1 MDNEKL
7 TNTEEQ
13 KDIPKADETAA
24 DTENINETAN
34 TADAEADS
42 GRAEKAK
49 IKLKKAKGKVS
60 GLSKKKKIISAIII
74 VIIII
79 AAVKSCGLGKKTA
92 ENTSTYTFD
101 TALKTDIIESLSGT
115 GTLEPADKYT
125 VTTLLKGDIL
135 SDSFEEGD
143 IVEEDQVLYQIDSSD
158 MQTTI
163 ERAEI
168 SASSAQRNY
177 QTAVKD
183 LDNLNVK
190 TKVGGVVTDVL
201 VEVGDNVSAGQ
212 EVAKVRDSATMTI
225 ELPFPADEADTF
237 YVGQSAKVTLYGSFE
252 TLEGYVESV
261 SGASE
266 VQTGNKIVKNVT
278 INVKN
283 PGAISEEQI
292 ATAEV
297 GTSGSTQSGKFKYNE
312 NRSVLAEVSG
322 EVVAIVSDE
331 GAEVSSG
338 TTIIRLQSDSVEN
351 SVQAASDSVKDAQ
364 LSLEN
369 QYETLEDYTI
379 KSPIKG
385 TVIEK
390 KKKAG
395 DTIDSNAE
403 LCTIYDLSYLK
414 MTMNI
419 DELDISKV
427 KVGQDVSVTADA
439 VPGKTFVGKVTKI
452 NMAGT
457 TTNGVTTYPVEVQ
470 IEDTDG
476 LLPGMNVSTEIIV
489 NEVNGV
495 VAVPVGAVVR
505 GDKVL
510 VKTGGTSADDPTIPA
525 GYEYVDVVTGVS
537 NDQFVE
543 IKSGV
548 NEGDE
553 IAYIYSSSDGMDYY
567 GGPGMAVMVG

>member
-1 MDNEKL
+1 MDDEKL

-13 KDIPKADETAA
+13 KDIP
-24 DTENINETAN
+24 
-34 TADAEADS
+34 EADNTVD
-42 GRAEKAK
+42 
-49 IKLKKAKGKVS
+49 KKKEGVKKFKNKVT
-60 GLSKKKKIISAIII
+60 GLSKKKKIIAIVVII
-74 VIIII
+74 VIIA
-79 AAVKSCGLGKKTA
+79 AAVKSCGLGEKTA

-101 TALKTDIIESLSGT
+101 TAVRTSIIESLSGT

-135 SDSFEEGD
+135 TDSFEEGD
-143 IVEEDQVLYQIDSSD
+143 IVEADQVLYQIDSSD

-168 SASSAQRNY
+168 SAKSAQRSY
-177 QTAVKD
+177 ETAVKD

-201 VEVGDNVSAGQ
+201 VEVGDQVSAGQ
-212 EVAKVRDSATMTI
+212 EIAKVRDSATMTI

-237 YVGQSAKVTLYGSFE
+237 YIGQSAQVTLYGSFE
-252 TLEGYVESV
+252 TLSGKVESI

-266 VQTGNKIVKNVT
+266 VQAGNKIVKNVT
-278 INVKN
+278 ISVEN

-312 NRSVLAEVSG
+312 NRSVNAEVSG
-322 EVVAIVSDE
+322 EVVAIVNDE
-331 GAEVSSG
+331 GSEVSSG
-338 TTIIRLQSDSVEN
+338 STIIRLESDNVTN
-351 SVQAASDSVKDAQ
+351 SVQSASESVKDAQ

-427 KVGQDVSVTADA
+427 KVGQEVTVTADA
-439 VPGKTFVGKVTKI
+439 VQGQTFKGKVTKI

-470 IEDTDG
+470 IEDTEG

-489 NEVNGV
+489 NQVEDV
-495 VAVPVGAVVR
+495 VAIPVGAVVR

-510 VKTGGTSADDPTIPA
+510 VKTGNTSTEDPTVPA
-525 GYEYVDVVTGVS
+525 GYEYVNVETGVS
-537 NDQFVE
+537 NDQYVE
-543 IKSGV
+543 IKSGI

-553 IAYIYSSSDGMDYY
+553 IAYIFSASANMDMY
-567 GGPGMAVMVG
+567 GGYGGEMMVAVG

>member
-1 MDNEKL
+1 MDDEKL

-13 KDIPKADETAA
+13 KDIP
-24 DTENINETAN
+24 
-34 TADAEADS
+34 EADNTVD
-42 GRAEKAK
+42 
-49 IKLKKAKGKVS
+49 KKKEGVKKFKNKVT
-60 GLSKKKKIISAIII
+60 GLSKKKKIIAIVVII
-74 VIIII
+74 VIIA
-79 AAVKSCGLGKKTA
+79 AAVKSCGLGEKTA

-101 TALKTDIIESLSGT
+101 TAVRTSIIESLSGT

-135 SDSFEEGD
+135 TDSFEEGD
-143 IVEEDQVLYQIDSSD
+143 IVEADQVLYQIDSSD

-168 SASSAQRNY
+168 SAKSAQRSY
-177 QTAVKD
+177 ETAVKD

-201 VEVGDNVSAGQ
+201 VEVGDQVSAGQ
-212 EVAKVRDSATMTI
+212 EIAKVRDSATMTI

-237 YVGQSAKVTLYGSFE
+237 YIGQSAQVTLYGSFE
-252 TLEGYVESV
+252 TLSGKVESI

-266 VQTGNKIVKNVT
+266 VQAGNKIVKNVT
-278 INVKN
+278 ISVEN

-312 NRSVLAEVSG
+312 NRSVNAEVSG
-322 EVVAIVSDE
+322 EVVAIVNDE
-331 GAEVSSG
+331 GSEVSSG
-338 TTIIRLQSDSVEN
+338 STIIRLESDNVTN
-351 SVQAASDSVKDAQ
+351 SVQSASDSVKDAQ

-427 KVGQDVSVTADA
+427 KVGQEVTVTADA
-439 VPGKTFVGKVTKI
+439 VQGQTFKGKVTKI

-470 IEDTDG
+470 IENTEG

-489 NEVNGV
+489 NQVEDV
-495 VAVPVGAVVR
+495 VAIPVGAVVR

-510 VKTGGTSADDPTIPA
+510 VKTGNTSTDDPTVPA
-525 GYEYVDVVTGVS
+525 GYEYVNVETGVS
-537 NDQFVE
+537 NDQYVE
-543 IKSGV
+543 IKSGI

-553 IAYIYSSSDGMDYY
+553 IAYIFSASANMDMY
-567 GGPGMAVMVG
+567 GGYGGEMMVAVG

>member
-1 MDNEKL
+1 MDDEKL

-13 KDIPKADETAA
+13 KDIP
-24 DTENINETAN
+24 
-34 TADAEADS
+34 EADNTVD
-42 GRAEKAK
+42 
-49 IKLKKAKGKVS
+49 KKKEGVKKFKKKVT
-60 GLSKKKKIISAIII
+60 GLSKKKKIIAIVVII
-74 VIIII
+74 VIIA
-79 AAVKSCGLGKKTA
+79 AAVKSCGLGEKTA

-101 TALKTDIIESLSGT
+101 TAVRTSIIESLSGT

-135 SDSFEEGD
+135 TDSFEEGD
-143 IVEEDQVLYQIDSSD
+143 IVEADQVLYQIDSSD

-168 SASSAQRNY
+168 SAKSAQRSY
-177 QTAVKD
+177 ETAVKD

-201 VEVGDNVSAGQ
+201 VEVGDQVSAGQ
-212 EVAKVRDSATMTI
+212 EIAKVRDSATMTI

-237 YVGQSAKVTLYGSFE
+237 YIGQSAQVTLYGSFE
-252 TLEGYVESV
+252 TLSGKVESI

-266 VQTGNKIVKNVT
+266 VQAGNKIVKNVT
-278 INVKN
+278 INVEN

-312 NRSVLAEVSG
+312 NRSVNAEVSG
-322 EVVAIVSDE
+322 EVVAIVNDE
-331 GAEVSSG
+331 GSEVSSG
-338 TTIIRLQSDSVEN
+338 STIIRLESDNVTN
-351 SVQAASDSVKDAQ
+351 SVQSASDSVKDAQ

-427 KVGQDVSVTADA
+427 KVGQEVTVTADA
-439 VPGKTFVGKVTKI
+439 VQGQTFKGKVTKI

-470 IEDTDG
+470 IEDTEG

-489 NEVNGV
+489 NQVEDV
-495 VAVPVGAVVR
+495 VAIPVGAVVR

-510 VKTGGTSADDPTIPA
+510 VKTGNTSTDDPTVPA
-525 GYEYVDVVTGVS
+525 GYEYVSVETGVS
-537 NDQFVE
+537 NDQYVE
-543 IKSGV
+543 IKSGI

-553 IAYIYSSSDGMDYY
+553 IAYIFSASANMDMY
-567 GGPGMAVMVG
+567 GGYGGEMMVAVG

>member
-1 MDNEKL
+1 MDDEKL

-13 KDIPKADETAA
+13 KDIP
-24 DTENINETAN
+24 
-34 TADAEADS
+34 EADNTVD
-42 GRAEKAK
+42 
-49 IKLKKAKGKVS
+49 KKKEGVKKFKNKVT
-60 GLSKKKKIISAIII
+60 GLSKKKKIIAIVVII
-74 VIIII
+74 VIIA
-79 AAVKSCGLGKKTA
+79 AAVKSCGLGEKTA

-101 TALKTDIIESLSGT
+101 TAVRTSIIESLSGT

-135 SDSFEEGD
+135 TDSFEEGD
-143 IVEEDQVLYQIDSSD
+143 IVEADQVLYQIDSSD

-168 SASSAQRNY
+168 SAKSAQRSY
-177 QTAVKD
+177 ETAVKD

-201 VEVGDNVSAGQ
+201 VEVGDQVSAGQ
-212 EVAKVRDSATMTI
+212 EIAKVRDSATMTI

-237 YVGQSAKVTLYGSFE
+237 YIGQSAQVTLYGSFE
-252 TLEGYVESV
+252 TLSGKVESI

-266 VQTGNKIVKNVT
+266 VQAGNKIVKNVT
-278 INVKN
+278 ISVEN

-312 NRSVLAEVSG
+312 NRSVNAEVSG
-322 EVVAIVSDE
+322 EVVAIVNDE
-331 GAEVSSG
+331 GSEVSSG
-338 TTIIRLQSDSVEN
+338 STIIRLESDNVTN
-351 SVQAASDSVKDAQ
+351 SVQSASDSVKDAQ

-427 KVGQDVSVTADA
+427 KVGQEVTVTADA
-439 VPGKTFVGKVTKI
+439 VQGQTFKGKVTKI

-470 IEDTDG
+470 IEDTEG

-489 NEVNGV
+489 NQVEDV
-495 VAVPVGAVVR
+495 VAIPVGAVVR

-510 VKTGGTSADDPTIPA
+510 VKTGNTSTEDPTVPA
-525 GYEYVDVVTGVS
+525 GYEYVNVETGVS
-537 NDQFVE
+537 NDQYVE
-543 IKSGV
+543 IKSGI

-553 IAYIYSSSDGMDYY
+553 IAYIFSASANMDMY
-567 GGPGMAVMVG
+567 GGYGGEMMVAVG

>member
-1 MDNEKL
+1 MDDEKL

-13 KDIPKADETAA
+13 KDIP
-24 DTENINETAN
+24 
-34 TADAEADS
+34 EADNTVD
-42 GRAEKAK
+42 
-49 IKLKKAKGKVS
+49 KKKEGVKKFKNKVT
-60 GLSKKKKIISAIII
+60 GLSKKKKIIAIVVII
-74 VIIII
+74 VIIA
-79 AAVKSCGLGKKTA
+79 AAVKSCGFGEKTA

-101 TALKTDIIESLSGT
+101 TAVRTSIIESLSGT

-143 IVEEDQVLYQIDSSD
+143 IVEADQVLYQIDSSD

-168 SASSAQRNY
+168 SAKSAQRSY
-177 QTAVKD
+177 ETAVKD

-201 VEVGDNVSAGQ
+201 VEVGDQVSAGQ
-212 EVAKVRDSATMTI
+212 EIAKVRDSATMTI

-237 YVGQSAKVTLYGSFE
+237 YIGQSAQVTLYGSFE
-252 TLEGYVESV
+252 TLSGKVESI

-266 VQTGNKIVKNVT
+266 VQAGNKIVKNVT
-278 INVKN
+278 ISVEN

-312 NRSVLAEVSG
+312 NRSVNAEVSG
-322 EVVAIVSDE
+322 EVVAIVNDE
-331 GAEVSSG
+331 GSEVSSG
-338 TTIIRLQSDSVEN
+338 STIIRLESDSVTN
-351 SVQAASDSVKDAQ
+351 SVQSASDSVKDAQ

-427 KVGQDVSVTADA
+427 KVGQEVTVTADA
-439 VPGKTFVGKVTKI
+439 VQGQTFKGKVTKI

-470 IEDTDG
+470 IEDTEG

-489 NEVNGV
+489 NQVEDV
-495 VAVPVGAVVR
+495 VAIPVGAVVR

-510 VKTGGTSADDPTIPA
+510 VKTGNTSTDDPTVPA
-525 GYEYVDVVTGVS
+525 GYEYVNVETGIS
-537 NDQFVE
+537 NDQYVE
-543 IKSGV
+543 IKSGI

-553 IAYIYSSSDGMDYY
+553 IAYIFSSSANMDMY
-567 GGPGMAVMVG
+567 GGYGGEMAVAVG

>member
-1 MDNEKL
+1 MDDEKL

-13 KDIPKADETAA
+13 KDIP
-24 DTENINETAN
+24 
-34 TADAEADS
+34 EADNTVD
-42 GRAEKAK
+42 
-49 IKLKKAKGKVS
+49 KKKEGVKKFKNKVT
-60 GLSKKKKIISAIII
+60 GLSKKKKIIAIVVII
-74 VIIII
+74 VVIA
-79 AAVKSCGLGKKTA
+79 AAVKSCGLGEKTA

-101 TALKTDIIESLSGT
+101 TAVRTSIIESLSGT

-135 SDSFEEGD
+135 TDSFEEGD
-143 IVEEDQVLYQIDSSD
+143 IVEADQVLYQIDSSD

-168 SASSAQRNY
+168 SAKSAQRSY
-177 QTAVKD
+177 ETAVKD

-201 VEVGDNVSAGQ
+201 VEVGDQVSAGQ
-212 EVAKVRDSATMTI
+212 EIAKVRDSATMTI

-237 YVGQSAKVTLYGSFE
+237 YIGQSAQVTLYGSFE
-252 TLEGYVESV
+252 TLSGKVESI

-266 VQTGNKIVKNVT
+266 VQAGNKIVKNVT
-278 INVKN
+278 ISVEN

-312 NRSVLAEVSG
+312 NRSVNAEVSG
-322 EVVAIVSDE
+322 EVVAIVNDE
-331 GAEVSSG
+331 GSEVSSG
-338 TTIIRLQSDSVEN
+338 STIIRLESDNVTN

-427 KVGQDVSVTADA
+427 KVGQEVTVTADA
-439 VPGKTFVGKVTKI
+439 VQGQTFKGKVTKI

-457 TTNGVTTYPVEVQ
+457 TTNGVTTYPIEVQ
-470 IEDTDG
+470 IEDTEG

-489 NEVNGV
+489 NQVEDV
-495 VAVPVGAVVR
+495 VAIPVGAVVR

-510 VKTGGTSADDPTIPA
+510 VKTGNTSTDDPTVPA
-525 GYEYVDVVTGVS
+525 GYEYVNVETGVS
-537 NDQFVE
+537 NDQYVE
-543 IKSGV
+543 IKSGI

-553 IAYIYSSSDGMDYY
+553 IAYIFSASANMDMY
-567 GGPGMAVMVG
+567 GGYGGEMMVAVG

>member
-1 MDNEKL
+1 MDDEKL

-13 KDIPKADETAA
+13 KDIP
-24 DTENINETAN
+24 
-34 TADAEADS
+34 EADNTVD
-42 GRAEKAK
+42 
-49 IKLKKAKGKVS
+49 KKKEGVKKFKNKVT
-60 GLSKKKKIISAIII
+60 GLSKKKKIIAIVVII
-74 VIIII
+74 VIIA
-79 AAVKSCGLGKKTA
+79 AAVKSCGLGEKTA

-101 TALKTDIIESLSGT
+101 TAVRTSIIESLSGT

-135 SDSFEEGD
+135 TDSFEEGD
-143 IVEEDQVLYQIDSSD
+143 IVEADQVLYQIDSSD

-168 SASSAQRNY
+168 SAKSAQRSY
-177 QTAVKD
+177 ETAVKD

-201 VEVGDNVSAGQ
+201 VEVGDQVSAGQ
-212 EVAKVRDSATMTI
+212 EIAKVRDSATMTI

-237 YVGQSAKVTLYGSFE
+237 YIGQSAQVTLYGSFE
-252 TLEGYVESV
+252 TLSGKVESI

-266 VQTGNKIVKNVT
+266 VQAGNKIVKNVT
-278 INVKN
+278 INVEN

-312 NRSVLAEVSG
+312 NRSVNAEVSG
-322 EVVAIVSDE
+322 EVVAIVNDE
-331 GAEVSSG
+331 GSEVSSG
-338 TTIIRLQSDSVEN
+338 STIIRLESDNVTN

-427 KVGQDVSVTADA
+427 KVGQEVTVTADA
-439 VPGKTFVGKVTKI
+439 VQGQTFKGKVTKI

-470 IEDTDG
+470 IEDTEG

-489 NEVNGV
+489 NQVEDV
-495 VAVPVGAVVR
+495 VAIPVGAVVR

-510 VKTGGTSADDPTIPA
+510 VKTGNTSTDDPTVPA
-525 GYEYVDVVTGVS
+525 GYEYVNVETGVS
-537 NDQFVE
+537 NDQYVE
-543 IKSGV
+543 IKSGI

-553 IAYIYSSSDGMDYY
+553 IAYIFSASANMDMY
-567 GGPGMAVMVG
+567 GGYGGEMMVAVG

>member
-1 MDNEKL
+1 MDDEKL

-13 KDIPKADETAA
+13 KDIP
-24 DTENINETAN
+24 
-34 TADAEADS
+34 EADNTVD
-42 GRAEKAK
+42 
-49 IKLKKAKGKVS
+49 KKKEGVKKFKNKVT
-60 GLSKKKKIISAIII
+60 GLSKKKKIIAIVVII
-74 VIIII
+74 VIIA
-79 AAVKSCGLGKKTA
+79 AAVKSCGLGEKTA

-101 TALKTDIIESLSGT
+101 TAVRTSIIESLSGT

-135 SDSFEEGD
+135 TDSFEEGD
-143 IVEEDQVLYQIDSSD
+143 IVEADQVLYQIDSSD

-168 SASSAQRNY
+168 SAKSAQRSY
-177 QTAVKD
+177 ETAVKD

-201 VEVGDNVSAGQ
+201 VEVGDQVSAGQ
-212 EVAKVRDSATMTI
+212 EIAKVRDSATMTI

-237 YVGQSAKVTLYGSFE
+237 YIGQSAQVTLYGSFE
-252 TLEGYVESV
+252 TLSGKVESI

-266 VQTGNKIVKNVT
+266 VQAGNKIVKNVT
-278 INVKN
+278 INVEN

-312 NRSVLAEVSG
+312 NRSVNAEVSG
-322 EVVAIVSDE
+322 EVVAIVNDE
-331 GAEVSSG
+331 GSEVSSG
-338 TTIIRLQSDSVEN
+338 STIIRLESDNVTN
-351 SVQAASDSVKDAQ
+351 SVQSASDSVKDAQ

-427 KVGQDVSVTADA
+427 KVGQEVTVTADA
-439 VPGKTFVGKVTKI
+439 VQGQTFKGKVTKI

-470 IEDTDG
+470 IEDTEG

-489 NEVNGV
+489 NQVEDV
-495 VAVPVGAVVR
+495 VAIPVGAVVR

-510 VKTGGTSADDPTIPA
+510 VKTGNTSTDDPTVPA
-525 GYEYVDVVTGVS
+525 GYEYVSVETGVS
-537 NDQFVE
+537 NDQYVE
-543 IKSGV
+543 IKSGI

-553 IAYIYSSSDGMDYY
+553 IAYIFSASANMDMY
-567 GGPGMAVMVG
+567 GGYGGEMMVAVG

>member
-1 MDNEKL
+1 MDDEKL

-13 KDIPKADETAA
+13 KDIP
-24 DTENINETAN
+24 
-34 TADAEADS
+34 EADNTVD
-42 GRAEKAK
+42 
-49 IKLKKAKGKVS
+49 KKKEGVKKFKKKVT
-60 GLSKKKKIISAIII
+60 GLSKKKKIIAIVVII
-74 VIIII
+74 VIIA
-79 AAVKSCGLGKKTA
+79 AAVKSCGLGEKTA

-101 TALKTDIIESLSGT
+101 TAVRTSIIESLSGT

-135 SDSFEEGD
+135 TDSFEEGD
-143 IVEEDQVLYQIDSSD
+143 IVEADQVLYQIDSSD

-168 SASSAQRNY
+168 SAKSAQRSY
-177 QTAVKD
+177 ETAVKD

-201 VEVGDNVSAGQ
+201 VEVGDQVSAGQ
-212 EVAKVRDSATMTI
+212 EIAKVRDSATMTI

-237 YVGQSAKVTLYGSFE
+237 YIGQSAQVTLYGSFE
-252 TLEGYVESV
+252 TLSGKVESI

-266 VQTGNKIVKNVT
+266 VKAGNKIVKNVT
-278 INVKN
+278 ISVEN

-312 NRSVLAEVSG
+312 NRSVNAEVSG
-322 EVVAIVSDE
+322 EVVAIVNDE
-331 GAEVSSG
+331 GSEVSSG
-338 TTIIRLQSDSVEN
+338 STIIRLESDNVTN
-351 SVQAASDSVKDAQ
+351 SVQSASDSVKDAQ

-427 KVGQDVSVTADA
+427 KVGQEVTVTADA
-439 VPGKTFVGKVTKI
+439 VQGQTFKGKVTKI

-470 IEDTDG
+470 IEDTEG

-489 NEVNGV
+489 NQVEDV
-495 VAVPVGAVVR
+495 VAIPVGAVVR

-510 VKTGGTSADDPTIPA
+510 VKTGNTSTDDPTVPA
-525 GYEYVDVVTGVS
+525 GYEYVNVETGIS
-537 NDQFVE
+537 NDQYVE
-543 IKSGV
+543 IKSGI

-553 IAYIYSSSDGMDYY
+553 IAYIFSASANMDMY
-567 GGPGMAVMVG
+567 GGYGGEMMVAVG

>member
-1 MDNEKL
+1 M
-7 TNTEEQ
+7 
-13 KDIPKADETAA
+13 
-24 DTENINETAN
+24 
-34 TADAEADS
+34 
-42 GRAEKAK
+42 
-49 IKLKKAKGKVS
+49 
-60 GLSKKKKIISAIII
+60 
-74 VIIII
+74 
-79 AAVKSCGLGKKTA
+79 
-92 ENTSTYTFD
+92 
-101 TALKTDIIESLSGT
+101 
-115 GTLEPADKYT
+115 
-125 VTTLLKGDIL
+125 
-135 SDSFEEGD
+135 
-143 IVEEDQVLYQIDSSD
+143 LYQIDSSD

-168 SASSAQRNY
+168 SAKSAQRSY
-177 QTAVKD
+177 ETAVKD

-201 VEVGDNVSAGQ
+201 VEVGDQVSAGQ
-212 EVAKVRDSATMTI
+212 EIAKVRDSATMTI

-237 YVGQSAKVTLYGSFE
+237 YIGQSAQVTLYGSFE
-252 TLEGYVESV
+252 TLSGKVESI

-266 VQTGNKIVKNVT
+266 VKAGNKIVKNVT
-278 INVKN
+278 ISVEN

-312 NRSVLAEVSG
+312 NRSVNAEVSG
-322 EVVAIVSDE
+322 EVVAIVNDE
-331 GAEVSSG
+331 GSEVSSG
-338 TTIIRLQSDSVEN
+338 STIIRLESDNVTN
-351 SVQAASDSVKDAQ
+351 SVQSASDSVKDAQ

-427 KVGQDVSVTADA
+427 KVGQEVTVTADA
-439 VPGKTFVGKVTKI
+439 VQGQTFKGKVTKI

-470 IEDTDG
+470 TEDTEG
-476 LLPGMNVSTEIIV
+476 LLPGMNVSTEITLARTGKRRYNHFV
-489 NEVNGV
+489 PSQRADSPRQGETEEVFLCCAREKSRSRSLTACTIRRRPGSSRLPTALPALSASYTATTTSMPKACWV
-495 VAVPVGAVVR
+495 CSPCPSER
-505 GDKVL
+505 GRGSRSPQTERMPERRWMRWGL
-510 VKTGGTSADDPTIPA
+510 TFGLG
-525 GYEYVDVVTGVS
+525 
-537 NDQFVE
+537 
-543 IKSGV
+543 
-548 NEGDE
+548 GDE
-553 IAYIYSSSDGMDYY
+553 SLIQFKRYISHICLCPCQY
-567 GGPGMAVMVG
+567 

>member
-1 MDNEKL
+1 MDDEKL

-13 KDIPKADETAA
+13 KDIP
-24 DTENINETAN
+24 
-34 TADAEADS
+34 EADNTVD
-42 GRAEKAK
+42 
-49 IKLKKAKGKVS
+49 KKKEGVKKFKNKVT
-60 GLSKKKKIISAIII
+60 GLSKKKKIIAIVVII
-74 VIIII
+74 VIIA
-79 AAVKSCGLGKKTA
+79 AAVKSCGLGEKTA

-101 TALKTDIIESLSGT
+101 TAVRTSIIESLSGT

-135 SDSFEEGD
+135 TDSFEEGD
-143 IVEEDQVLYQIDSSD
+143 IVEADQVLYQIDSSD

-168 SASSAQRNY
+168 SAKSAQRSY
-177 QTAVKD
+177 ETAVKD

-201 VEVGDNVSAGQ
+201 VEVGDQVSAGQ
-212 EVAKVRDSATMTI
+212 EIAKVRDSATMTI

-237 YVGQSAKVTLYGSFE
+237 YIGQSAQVTLYGSFE
-252 TLEGYVESV
+252 TLSGKVESI

-266 VQTGNKIVKNVT
+266 VKAGNKIVKNVT
-278 INVKN
+278 ISVEN

-312 NRSVLAEVSG
+312 NRSVNAEVSG
-322 EVVAIVSDE
+322 EVVAIVNDE
-331 GAEVSSG
+331 GSEVSSG
-338 TTIIRLQSDSVEN
+338 STIIRLESDNVTN
-351 SVQAASDSVKDAQ
+351 SVQSASDSVKDAQ

-427 KVGQDVSVTADA
+427 KVGQEVTVTADA
-439 VPGKTFVGKVTKI
+439 VQGQTFKGKVTKI

-470 IEDTDG
+470 IEDTEG

-489 NEVNGV
+489 NQVEDV
-495 VAVPVGAVVR
+495 VAIPVGAVVR

-510 VKTGGTSADDPTIPA
+510 VKTGNTSTEDPTVPA
-525 GYEYVDVVTGVS
+525 GYEYVNVETGVS
-537 NDQFVE
+537 NDQYVE
-543 IKSGV
+543 IKSGI

-553 IAYIYSSSDGMDYY
+553 IAYIFSASANMDMY
-567 GGPGMAVMVG
+567 GGYGGEMMVAVG

>member
-1 MDNEKL
+1 MDDEKL

-13 KDIPKADETAA
+13 KDIP
-24 DTENINETAN
+24 
-34 TADAEADS
+34 EADNT
-42 GRAEKAK
+42 GD
-49 IKLKKAKGKVS
+49 KKKEGVKKFKKKVT
-60 GLSKKKKIISAIII
+60 GLSKKKKIIAIVVII
-74 VIIII
+74 VIIA
-79 AAVKSCGLGKKTA
+79 AAVKSCGLGEKTA

-101 TALKTDIIESLSGT
+101 TAVRTSIIESLSGT

-135 SDSFEEGD
+135 TDSFEEGD
-143 IVEEDQVLYQIDSSD
+143 IVEADQVLYQIDSSD

-168 SASSAQRNY
+168 SAKSAQRSY
-177 QTAVKD
+177 ETAVKD

-201 VEVGDNVSAGQ
+201 VEVGDQVSAGQ
-212 EVAKVRDSATMTI
+212 EIAKVRDSATMTI

-237 YVGQSAKVTLYGSFE
+237 YIGQSAQVTLYGSFE
-252 TLEGYVESV
+252 TLSGKVESI

-266 VQTGNKIVKNVT
+266 VKAGNKIVKNVT
-278 INVKN
+278 ISVEN

-312 NRSVLAEVSG
+312 NRSVNAEVSG
-322 EVVAIVSDE
+322 EVVAIVNDE
-331 GAEVSSG
+331 GSEVSSG
-338 TTIIRLQSDSVEN
+338 STIIRLESDNVTN
-351 SVQAASDSVKDAQ
+351 SVQSASDSVKDAQ

-427 KVGQDVSVTADA
+427 KVGQEVTVTADA
-439 VPGKTFVGKVTKI
+439 VQGQTFKGKVTKI

-457 TTNGVTTYPVEVQ
+457 TTNGVTTYPIEVQ
-470 IEDTDG
+470 IEDTEG

-489 NEVNGV
+489 NQVEDV
-495 VAVPVGAVVR
+495 VAIPVGAVVR

-510 VKTGGTSADDPTIPA
+510 VKTGNTSTEDPTVPA
-525 GYEYVDVVTGVS
+525 GYEYVNVETGVS
-537 NDQFVE
+537 NDQYVE
-543 IKSGV
+543 IKSGI

-553 IAYIYSSSDGMDYY
+553 IAYIFSASANMDMY
-567 GGPGMAVMVG
+567 GGYGGEMMVAVG

>member
-1 MDNEKL
+1 MDDEKL

-13 KDIPKADETAA
+13 KDIP
-24 DTENINETAN
+24 
-34 TADAEADS
+34 EADNTVD
-42 GRAEKAK
+42 
-49 IKLKKAKGKVS
+49 KKKEGVKKFKNKVT
-60 GLSKKKKIISAIII
+60 GLSKKKKIIAIVVII
-74 VIIII
+74 VIIA
-79 AAVKSCGLGKKTA
+79 AAVKSCGLGEKTA

-101 TALKTDIIESLSGT
+101 TAVRTSIIESLSGT

-135 SDSFEEGD
+135 TDSFEEGD
-143 IVEEDQVLYQIDSSD
+143 IVEADQVLYQIDSSD

-168 SASSAQRNY
+168 SAKSAQRSY
-177 QTAVKD
+177 ETAVKD

-201 VEVGDNVSAGQ
+201 VEVGDQVSAGQ
-212 EVAKVRDSATMTI
+212 EIAKVRDSATMTI

-237 YVGQSAKVTLYGSFE
+237 YIGQSAQVTLYGSFE
-252 TLEGYVESV
+252 TLSGKVESI

-266 VQTGNKIVKNVT
+266 VQAGNKIVKNVT
-278 INVKN
+278 ISVEN

-312 NRSVLAEVSG
+312 NRSVNAEVSG
-322 EVVAIVSDE
+322 EVVAIVNDE
-331 GAEVSSG
+331 GSEVSSG
-338 TTIIRLQSDSVEN
+338 STIIRLESDNVTN
-351 SVQAASDSVKDAQ
+351 SVQSASDSVKDAQ

-427 KVGQDVSVTADA
+427 KVGQEVTVTADA
-439 VPGKTFVGKVTKI
+439 VQGQTFKGKVTKI

-470 IEDTDG
+470 IEDTEG

-489 NEVNGV
+489 NQVEDV
-495 VAVPVGAVVR
+495 VAIPVGAVVR

-510 VKTGGTSADDPTIPA
+510 VKTGNTSTDDPTVPA
-525 GYEYVDVVTGVS
+525 GYEYVSVETGVS
-537 NDQFVE
+537 NDQYVE
-543 IKSGV
+543 IKSGI

-553 IAYIYSSSDGMDYY
+553 IAYIFSASANMDMY
-567 GGPGMAVMVG
+567 GGYGGEMMVAVG

>member
-1 MDNEKL
+1 MDDEKL

-13 KDIPKADETAA
+13 KDIP
-24 DTENINETAN
+24 
-34 TADAEADS
+34 EADNTVD
-42 GRAEKAK
+42 
-49 IKLKKAKGKVS
+49 KKKEGVKKFKNKVT
-60 GLSKKKKIISAIII
+60 GLSKKKKIIAIVVII
-74 VIIII
+74 VIIA
-79 AAVKSCGLGKKTA
+79 AAVKSCGLGEKTA

-101 TALKTDIIESLSGT
+101 TAVRTSIIESLSGT

-135 SDSFEEGD
+135 TDSFEEGD
-143 IVEEDQVLYQIDSSD
+143 IVEADQVLYQIDSSD

-168 SASSAQRNY
+168 SAKSAQRSY
-177 QTAVKD
+177 ETAVKD

-201 VEVGDNVSAGQ
+201 VEVGDQVSAGQ
-212 EVAKVRDSATMTI
+212 EIAKVRDSATMTI

-237 YVGQSAKVTLYGSFE
+237 YIGQSAQVTLYGSFE
-252 TLEGYVESV
+252 TLSGKVESI

-266 VQTGNKIVKNVT
+266 VKAGNKIVKNVT
-278 INVKN
+278 ISVEN

-312 NRSVLAEVSG
+312 NRSVNAEVSG
-322 EVVAIVSDE
+322 EVVAIVNDE
-331 GAEVSSG
+331 GSEVSSG
-338 TTIIRLQSDSVEN
+338 STIIRLESDNVTN
-351 SVQAASDSVKDAQ
+351 SVQSASDSVKDAQ

-427 KVGQDVSVTADA
+427 KVGQEVTVTADA
-439 VPGKTFVGKVTKI
+439 VQGQTFKGKVTKI

-470 IEDTDG
+470 IEDTEG

-489 NEVNGV
+489 NQVEDV
-495 VAVPVGAVVR
+495 VAIPVGAVVR

-510 VKTGGTSADDPTIPA
+510 VKTGNTSTDDPTVPA
-525 GYEYVDVVTGVS
+525 GYEYVNVETGVS
-537 NDQFVE
+537 NDQYVE
-543 IKSGV
+543 IKSGI

-553 IAYIYSSSDGMDYY
+553 IAYIFSASANMDMY
-567 GGPGMAVMVG
+567 GGYGGEMMVAVG

>member
-1 MDNEKL
+1 MDDEKL

-13 KDIPKADETAA
+13 KDIP
-24 DTENINETAN
+24 
-34 TADAEADS
+34 EADNTVD
-42 GRAEKAK
+42 
-49 IKLKKAKGKVS
+49 KKKEGVKKFKNKVT
-60 GLSKKKKIISAIII
+60 GLSKKKKIIAIVVII
-74 VIIII
+74 VVIA
-79 AAVKSCGLGKKTA
+79 AAVKSCGLGEKTA

-101 TALKTDIIESLSGT
+101 TAVRTSIIESLSGT

-135 SDSFEEGD
+135 TDSFEEGD
-143 IVEEDQVLYQIDSSD
+143 IVEADQVLYQIDSSD

-168 SASSAQRNY
+168 SAKSAQRSY
-177 QTAVKD
+177 ETAVKD

-201 VEVGDNVSAGQ
+201 VEVGDQVSAGQ
-212 EVAKVRDSATMTI
+212 EIAKVRDSATMTI
-225 ELPFPADEADTF
+225 ELPFPADGADTF
-237 YVGQSAKVTLYGSFE
+237 YIGQSAQVTLYGSFE
-252 TLEGYVESV
+252 TLSGKVESI

-266 VQTGNKIVKNVT
+266 VQAGNKIVKNVT
-278 INVKN
+278 ISVEN

-312 NRSVLAEVSG
+312 NRSVNAEVSG
-322 EVVAIVSDE
+322 EVVAIVNDE
-331 GAEVSSG
+331 GSEVSSG
-338 TTIIRLQSDSVEN
+338 STIIRLESDNVTN

-427 KVGQDVSVTADA
+427 KVGQEVTVTADA
-439 VPGKTFVGKVTKI
+439 VQGQTFKGKVTKI

-457 TTNGVTTYPVEVQ
+457 TTNGVTTYPIEVQ
-470 IEDTDG
+470 IEDTEG

-489 NEVNGV
+489 NQVEDV
-495 VAVPVGAVVR
+495 VAIPVGAVVR

-510 VKTGGTSADDPTIPA
+510 VKTGNTSTEDPTVPA
-525 GYEYVDVVTGVS
+525 GYEYVNVETGVS
-537 NDQFVE
+537 NDQYVE
-543 IKSGV
+543 IKSGI

-553 IAYIYSSSDGMDYY
+553 IAYIFSASANMDMY
-567 GGPGMAVMVG
+567 GGYGGEMMVAVG

>member
-1 MDNEKL
+1 MDDEKL

-13 KDIPKADETAA
+13 KDIP
-24 DTENINETAN
+24 
-34 TADAEADS
+34 EADNTVD
-42 GRAEKAK
+42 
-49 IKLKKAKGKVS
+49 KKKEGVKKFKKKVT
-60 GLSKKKKIISAIII
+60 GLSKKKKIIAIVVII
-74 VIIII
+74 VIIA
-79 AAVKSCGLGKKTA
+79 AAVKSCGLGEKTA

-101 TALKTDIIESLSGT
+101 TAVKTSIVESLSGT

-135 SDSFEEGD
+135 TDSFEEGD
-143 IVEEDQVLYQIDSSD
+143 IVEADQVLYQIDSSD

-168 SASSAQRNY
+168 SAKSAQRSY
-177 QTAVKD
+177 ETAVKD

-201 VEVGDNVSAGQ
+201 VEVGDQVSGGQ
-212 EVAKVRDSATMTI
+212 EIAKVRDSATMTI

-237 YVGQSAKVTLYGSFE
+237 YIGQSAQVTLYGSFE
-252 TLEGYVESV
+252 TLSGKVESI

-266 VQTGNKIVKNVT
+266 VKAGNKIVKNVT
-278 INVKN
+278 ISVEN

-312 NRSVLAEVSG
+312 NRSVNAEVSG
-322 EVVAIVSDE
+322 EVVAIVNDE
-331 GAEVSSG
+331 GSEVSSG
-338 TTIIRLQSDSVEN
+338 STIIRLESDNVTN
-351 SVQAASDSVKDAQ
+351 SVQSASDSVKDAQ

-427 KVGQDVSVTADA
+427 KVGQEVTVTADA
-439 VPGKTFVGKVTKI
+439 VQGQTFKGKVTKI

-457 TTNGVTTYPVEVQ
+457 TTNGVTTYPIEVQ
-470 IEDTDG
+470 IEDTEG

-489 NEVNGV
+489 NQVEDV
-495 VAVPVGAVVR
+495 VAIPVGAVVR

-510 VKTGGTSADDPTIPA
+510 VKTGNTSTDDPTVPA
-525 GYEYVDVVTGVS
+525 GYEYVNVETGVS
-537 NDQFVE
+537 NDQYVE
-543 IKSGV
+543 IKSGI

-553 IAYIYSSSDGMDYY
+553 IAYIFSASANMDMY
-567 GGPGMAVMVG
+567 GGYGGEMMVAVG

>member
-1 MDNEKL
+1 MDDEKL

-13 KDIPKADETAA
+13 KDIP
-24 DTENINETAN
+24 
-34 TADAEADS
+34 EADNTVD
-42 GRAEKAK
+42 
-49 IKLKKAKGKVS
+49 KKKEGVKKFKNKVT
-60 GLSKKKKIISAIII
+60 GLSKKKKIIAIVVII
-74 VIIII
+74 VIIA
-79 AAVKSCGLGKKTA
+79 AAVKSCGLGEKTA

-101 TALKTDIIESLSGT
+101 TAVRTSIIESLSGT

-135 SDSFEEGD
+135 TDSFEEGD
-143 IVEEDQVLYQIDSSD
+143 IVEADQVLYQIDSSD

-168 SASSAQRNY
+168 SAKSAQRSY
-177 QTAVKD
+177 ETAVKD

-201 VEVGDNVSAGQ
+201 VEVGDQVSAGQ
-212 EVAKVRDSATMTI
+212 EIAKVRDSATMTI
-225 ELPFPADEADTF
+225 ELPFPSDEADTF
-237 YVGQSAKVTLYGSFE
+237 YIGQSAQVTLYGSFE
-252 TLEGYVESV
+252 TLSGKVESI

-266 VQTGNKIVKNVT
+266 VKAGNKIVKNVT
-278 INVKN
+278 ISVEN

-312 NRSVLAEVSG
+312 NRSVNAEVSG
-322 EVVAIVSDE
+322 EVVAIVNDE
-331 GAEVSSG
+331 GSEVSSG
-338 TTIIRLQSDSVEN
+338 STIIRLESDNVTN
-351 SVQAASDSVKDAQ
+351 SVQSASDSVKDAQ

-427 KVGQDVSVTADA
+427 KVGQEVTVTADA
-439 VPGKTFVGKVTKI
+439 VQGQTFKGKVTKI

-470 IEDTDG
+470 IEDTEG

-489 NEVNGV
+489 NQVEDV
-495 VAVPVGAVVR
+495 VAIPVGAVVR

-510 VKTGGTSADDPTIPA
+510 VKTGNTSTDDPTVPA
-525 GYEYVDVVTGVS
+525 GYEYVNVETGIS
-537 NDQFVE
+537 NDQYVE
-543 IKSGV
+543 IKSGI

-553 IAYIYSSSDGMDYY
+553 IAYIFSASANMDMY
-567 GGPGMAVMVG
+567 GGYGGEMMVAVG

>member
-1 MDNEKL
+1 MDDEKL

-13 KDIPKADETAA
+13 KDIP
-24 DTENINETAN
+24 
-34 TADAEADS
+34 EADNTVD
-42 GRAEKAK
+42 
-49 IKLKKAKGKVS
+49 KKKEGVKKFKNKVT
-60 GLSKKKKIISAIII
+60 GLSKKKKIIAIVVII
-74 VIIII
+74 VIIA
-79 AAVKSCGLGKKTA
+79 AAVKSCGLGEKTA

-101 TALKTDIIESLSGT
+101 TAVRTSIIESLSGT

-135 SDSFEEGD
+135 TDSFEEGD
-143 IVEEDQVLYQIDSSD
+143 IVEADQVLYQIDSSD

-168 SASSAQRNY
+168 SAKSAQRSY
-177 QTAVKD
+177 ETAVKD

-190 TKVGGVVTDVL
+190 TKIGGVVTDVL
-201 VEVGDNVSAGQ
+201 VEVGDQVSAGQ
-212 EVAKVRDSATMTI
+212 EIAKVRDSATMTI

-237 YVGQSAKVTLYGSFE
+237 YIGQSAQVTLYGSFE
-252 TLEGYVESV
+252 TLSGKVESI

-266 VQTGNKIVKNVT
+266 VKAGNKIVKNVT
-278 INVKN
+278 ISVEN

-312 NRSVLAEVSG
+312 NRSVNAEVSG
-322 EVVAIVSDE
+322 EVVAIVNDE
-331 GAEVSSG
+331 GSEVSSG
-338 TTIIRLQSDSVEN
+338 STIIRLESDNVTN
-351 SVQAASDSVKDAQ
+351 SVQSASDSVKDAQ

-427 KVGQDVSVTADA
+427 KVGQEVTVTADA
-439 VPGKTFVGKVTKI
+439 VQGQTFKGKVTKI

-470 IEDTDG
+470 IEDTEG

-489 NEVNGV
+489 NQVEDV
-495 VAVPVGAVVR
+495 VAIPVGAVVR

-510 VKTGGTSADDPTIPA
+510 VKTGNTSTDDPTVPA
-525 GYEYVDVVTGVS
+525 GYEYVNVETGIS
-537 NDQFVE
+537 NDQYVE
-543 IKSGV
+543 IKSGI

-553 IAYIYSSSDGMDYY
+553 IAYIFSASANMDMY
-567 GGPGMAVMVG
+567 GGYGGEMMVAVG

>member
-1 MDNEKL
+1 MDDEKL

-13 KDIPKADETAA
+13 KDIP
-24 DTENINETAN
+24 
-34 TADAEADS
+34 EADNTVD
-42 GRAEKAK
+42 
-49 IKLKKAKGKVS
+49 KKKEGVKKFKNKVT
-60 GLSKKKKIISAIII
+60 GLSKKKKIIAIVVII
-74 VIIII
+74 VIIA

-101 TALKTDIIESLSGT
+101 TAVRTSIIESLSGT

-135 SDSFEEGD
+135 TDSFEEGD
-143 IVEEDQVLYQIDSSD
+143 IVEADQVLYQIDSSD

-168 SASSAQRNY
+168 SAKSAQRSY
-177 QTAVKD
+177 ETAVKD

-201 VEVGDNVSAGQ
+201 VEVGDQVSAGQ
-212 EVAKVRDSATMTI
+212 EIAKVRDSATMTI

-237 YVGQSAKVTLYGSFE
+237 YIGQSAQVTLYGSFE
-252 TLEGYVESV
+252 TLSGKVESI

-266 VQTGNKIVKNVT
+266 VQAGNKIVKNVT
-278 INVKN
+278 ISVEN

-312 NRSVLAEVSG
+312 NRSVNAEVSG
-322 EVVAIVSDE
+322 EVVAIVNDE
-331 GAEVSSG
+331 GSEVSSG
-338 TTIIRLQSDSVEN
+338 STIIRLESDNVTN
-351 SVQAASDSVKDAQ
+351 SVQSASDSVKDAQ

-427 KVGQDVSVTADA
+427 KVGQEVTVTADA
-439 VPGKTFVGKVTKI
+439 VQGQTFKGKVTKI

-457 TTNGVTTYPVEVQ
+457 TTNGVTTYPIEVQ
-470 IEDTDG
+470 IEDTEG

-489 NEVNGV
+489 NQVEDV
-495 VAVPVGAVVR
+495 VAIPVGAVVR

-510 VKTGGTSADDPTIPA
+510 VKTGNTSTDDPTVPA
-525 GYEYVDVVTGVS
+525 GYEYVNVETGVS
-537 NDQFVE
+537 NDQYVE
-543 IKSGV
+543 IKSGI

-553 IAYIYSSSDGMDYY
+553 IAYIFSASANMDMY
-567 GGPGMAVMVG
+567 GGYGGEMMVAVG

>member
-1 MDNEKL
+1 MDDEKL

-13 KDIPKADETAA
+13 KDIP
-24 DTENINETAN
+24 
-34 TADAEADS
+34 EADNTVD
-42 GRAEKAK
+42 
-49 IKLKKAKGKVS
+49 KKKEGVKKFKKKVT
-60 GLSKKKKIISAIII
+60 GLSKKKKIIAIVVII
-74 VIIII
+74 VIIA
-79 AAVKSCGLGKKTA
+79 AAVKSCGLGEKTA

-101 TALKTDIIESLSGT
+101 TAVRTSIIESLSGT

-135 SDSFEEGD
+135 TDSFEEGD
-143 IVEEDQVLYQIDSSD
+143 IVEADQVLYQIDSSD

-168 SASSAQRNY
+168 SAKSAQRSY
-177 QTAVKD
+177 ETAVKD

-201 VEVGDNVSAGQ
+201 VEVGDQVSAGQ
-212 EVAKVRDSATMTI
+212 EIAKVRDSATMTI

-237 YVGQSAKVTLYGSFE
+237 YIGQSAQVTLYGSFE
-252 TLEGYVESV
+252 TLSGKVESI

-266 VQTGNKIVKNVT
+266 VKAGNKIVKNVT
-278 INVKN
+278 ISVEN

-312 NRSVLAEVSG
+312 NRSVNAEVSG
-322 EVVAIVSDE
+322 EVVAIVNDE
-331 GAEVSSG
+331 GSEVSSG
-338 TTIIRLQSDSVEN
+338 STIIRLESDNVTN
-351 SVQAASDSVKDAQ
+351 SVQSASDSVKDAQ

-427 KVGQDVSVTADA
+427 KVGQEVTVTADA
-439 VPGKTFVGKVTKI
+439 VQGQTFKGKVTKI

-470 IEDTDG
+470 IENTEG

-489 NEVNGV
+489 NQVEDV
-495 VAVPVGAVVR
+495 VAIPVGAVVR

-510 VKTGGTSADDPTIPA
+510 VKTGNTSTDDPTVPA
-525 GYEYVDVVTGVS
+525 GYEYVNVETGVS
-537 NDQFVE
+537 NDQYVE
-543 IKSGV
+543 IKSGI

-553 IAYIYSSSDGMDYY
+553 IAYIFSASANMDMY
-567 GGPGMAVMVG
+567 GGYGGEMMVAVG

>member
-1 MDNEKL
+1 MDDEKL

-13 KDIPKADETAA
+13 KDIP
-24 DTENINETAN
+24 
-34 TADAEADS
+34 EADNTVD
-42 GRAEKAK
+42 
-49 IKLKKAKGKVS
+49 KKKEGVKKFKNKVT
-60 GLSKKKKIISAIII
+60 GLSKKKKIIAIVVII
-74 VIIII
+74 VIIA
-79 AAVKSCGLGKKTA
+79 AAVKSCGLGEKTA

-101 TALKTDIIESLSGT
+101 TAVRTSIIESLSGT

-135 SDSFEEGD
+135 TDSFEEGD
-143 IVEEDQVLYQIDSSD
+143 IVEADQVLYQIDSSD

-168 SASSAQRNY
+168 SAKSAQRSY
-177 QTAVKD
+177 ETAVKD

-201 VEVGDNVSAGQ
+201 VEVGDQVSAGQ
-212 EVAKVRDSATMTI
+212 EIAKVRDSATMTI

-237 YVGQSAKVTLYGSFE
+237 YIGQSAQVTLYGSFE
-252 TLEGYVESV
+252 TLSGKVESI

-266 VQTGNKIVKNVT
+266 VKAGNKIVKNVT
-278 INVKN
+278 ISIEN

-312 NRSVLAEVSG
+312 NRSVNAEVSG
-322 EVVAIVSDE
+322 EVVAIVNDE
-331 GAEVSSG
+331 GSEVSSG
-338 TTIIRLQSDSVEN
+338 STIIRLESDNVTN
-351 SVQAASDSVKDAQ
+351 SVQSASDSVKDAK

-427 KVGQDVSVTADA
+427 KVGQEVTVTADA
-439 VPGKTFVGKVTKI
+439 VQGQTFKGKVTKI

-470 IEDTDG
+470 IEDTEG

-489 NEVNGV
+489 NQVEDV
-495 VAVPVGAVVR
+495 VAIPVGAVVR

-510 VKTGGTSADDPTIPA
+510 VKTGNTSTDDPTVPA
-525 GYEYVDVVTGVS
+525 GYEYVNVETGIS
-537 NDQFVE
+537 NDQYVE
-543 IKSGV
+543 IKSGI

-553 IAYIYSSSDGMDYY
+553 IAYIFSASANMDMY
-567 GGPGMAVMVG
+567 GGYGGEMMVAVG

>member
-1 MDNEKL
+1 MDDEKL

-13 KDIPKADETAA
+13 KDIP
-24 DTENINETAN
+24 
-34 TADAEADS
+34 EADNTVD
-42 GRAEKAK
+42 
-49 IKLKKAKGKVS
+49 KKKEGVKKFKKKVT
-60 GLSKKKKIISAIII
+60 GLSKKKKIIAIVVII
-74 VIIII
+74 VIIA
-79 AAVKSCGLGKKTA
+79 AAVKSCGLGEKTA

-101 TALKTDIIESLSGT
+101 TAVRTSIIESLSGT

-135 SDSFEEGD
+135 TDSFEEGD
-143 IVEEDQVLYQIDSSD
+143 IVEADQVLYQIDSSD

-168 SASSAQRNY
+168 SAKSAQRSY
-177 QTAVKD
+177 ETAVKD

-201 VEVGDNVSAGQ
+201 VEVGDQVSAGQ
-212 EVAKVRDSATMTI
+212 EIAKVRDSATMTI

-237 YVGQSAKVTLYGSFE
+237 YIGQSAQVTLYGSFE
-252 TLEGYVESV
+252 TLSGKVESI

-266 VQTGNKIVKNVT
+266 VQAGNKIVKNVT
-278 INVKN
+278 ISVEN

-312 NRSVLAEVSG
+312 NRSVNAEVSG
-322 EVVAIVSDE
+322 EVVAIVNDE
-331 GAEVSSG
+331 GSEVSSG
-338 TTIIRLQSDSVEN
+338 STIIRLESDNVTN
-351 SVQAASDSVKDAQ
+351 SVQSASDSVKDAQ

-427 KVGQDVSVTADA
+427 KVGQEVTVTADA
-439 VPGKTFVGKVTKI
+439 VQGQTFKGKVTKI

-457 TTNGVTTYPVEVQ
+457 TTNGVTTYPIEVQ
-470 IEDTDG
+470 IEDTEG

-489 NEVNGV
+489 NQVEDV
-495 VAVPVGAVVR
+495 VAIPVGAVVR

-510 VKTGGTSADDPTIPA
+510 VKTGNTSTEDPTVPA
-525 GYEYVDVVTGVS
+525 GYEYVNVETGVS
-537 NDQFVE
+537 NDQYVE
-543 IKSGV
+543 IKSGI

-553 IAYIYSSSDGMDYY
+553 IAYIFSASANMDMY
-567 GGPGMAVMVG
+567 GGYGGEMMVAVG

>member
-1 MDNEKL
+1 MDDEKL

-13 KDIPKADETAA
+13 KDIP
-24 DTENINETAN
+24 
-34 TADAEADS
+34 EADNTVD
-42 GRAEKAK
+42 
-49 IKLKKAKGKVS
+49 KKKEGVKKFKNKVT
-60 GLSKKKKIISAIII
+60 GLSKKKKIIAIVVII
-74 VIIII
+74 VIIA
-79 AAVKSCGLGKKTA
+79 AAVKSCGLGEKTA

-101 TALKTDIIESLSGT
+101 TAVRTSIIESLSGT

-135 SDSFEEGD
+135 TDSFEEGD
-143 IVEEDQVLYQIDSSD
+143 IVEADQVLYQIDSSD

-168 SASSAQRNY
+168 SAKSAQRSY
-177 QTAVKD
+177 ETAVKD

-201 VEVGDNVSAGQ
+201 VEVGDQVSAGQ
-212 EVAKVRDSATMTI
+212 EIAKVRDSATMTI

-237 YVGQSAKVTLYGSFE
+237 YIGQSAQVTLYGSFE
-252 TLEGYVESV
+252 TLSGKVESI

-266 VQTGNKIVKNVT
+266 VQAGNKIVKNVT
-278 INVKN
+278 ISVEN

-312 NRSVLAEVSG
+312 NRSVNAEVSG
-322 EVVAIVSDE
+322 EVVAIVNDE
-331 GAEVSSG
+331 GSEVSSG
-338 TTIIRLQSDSVEN
+338 STIIRLESDNVTN
-351 SVQAASDSVKDAQ
+351 SVQSASDSVKDAQ

-427 KVGQDVSVTADA
+427 KVGQEVTVTADA
-439 VPGKTFVGKVTKI
+439 VQGQTFKGKVTKI

-470 IEDTDG
+470 IEDTEG

-489 NEVNGV
+489 NQVEDV
-495 VAVPVGAVVR
+495 VAIPVGAVVR

-510 VKTGGTSADDPTIPA
+510 VKTGNTSTDDPTVPA
-525 GYEYVDVVTGVS
+525 GYEYVNVETGVS
-537 NDQFVE
+537 NDQYVE
-543 IKSGV
+543 IKSGI

-553 IAYIYSSSDGMDYY
+553 IAYIFSASANMDMY
-567 GGPGMAVMVG
+567 GGYGGEMMVAVG

>member
-1 MDNEKL
+1 MDDEKL

-13 KDIPKADETAA
+13 KDIP
-24 DTENINETAN
+24 
-34 TADAEADS
+34 EADNTVD
-42 GRAEKAK
+42 
-49 IKLKKAKGKVS
+49 KKKEGVKKFKKKVT
-60 GLSKKKKIISAIII
+60 GLSKKKKIIAIVVII
-74 VIIII
+74 VIIA
-79 AAVKSCGLGKKTA
+79 AAVKSCGLGEKTA

-101 TALKTDIIESLSGT
+101 TAVRTSIIESLSGT

-135 SDSFEEGD
+135 TDSFEEGD
-143 IVEEDQVLYQIDSSD
+143 IVEADQVLYQIDSSD

-168 SASSAQRNY
+168 SAKSAQRSY
-177 QTAVKD
+177 ETAVKD

-201 VEVGDNVSAGQ
+201 VEVGDQVSAGQ
-212 EVAKVRDSATMTI
+212 EIAKVRDSATMTI

-237 YVGQSAKVTLYGSFE
+237 YIGQSAQVTLYGSFE
-252 TLEGYVESV
+252 TLSGKVESI

-266 VQTGNKIVKNVT
+266 VQAGNKIVKNVT
-278 INVKN
+278 ISVEN

-312 NRSVLAEVSG
+312 NRSVNAEVSG
-322 EVVAIVSDE
+322 EVVAIVNDE
-331 GAEVSSG
+331 GSEVSSG
-338 TTIIRLQSDSVEN
+338 STIIRLESDNVTN
-351 SVQAASDSVKDAQ
+351 SVQSASDSVKDAQ

-427 KVGQDVSVTADA
+427 KVGQEVTVTADA
-439 VPGKTFVGKVTKI
+439 VQGQTFKGKVTKI

-470 IEDTDG
+470 IEDTEG

-489 NEVNGV
+489 NQVEDV
-495 VAVPVGAVVR
+495 VAIPVGAVVR

-510 VKTGGTSADDPTIPA
+510 VKTGNTSTDDPTVPA
-525 GYEYVDVVTGVS
+525 GYEYVNVETGVS
-537 NDQFVE
+537 NDQYVE
-543 IKSGV
+543 IKSGI

-553 IAYIYSSSDGMDYY
+553 IAYIFSASANMDMY
-567 GGPGMAVMVG
+567 GGYGGEMMVAVG